1 MYFLSLSRVQSIASL
16 KSVYLKTS
24 LKYICLFTHSGSESQ
39 GFSSVLFNI
48 FVTLNQI
55 SRQNDFQIWQIKFYG
70 QLFFLERWRIFLRN
84 PLIRLSATF
93 SLSEK
98 AKNELVASHQKDQI
112 YKSNQRLKNPH
123 PVVDR
128 WVRKALK
135 NPRPVWRRGIISD
148 DGWGIWLFS

>member
-1 MYFLSLSRVQSIASL
+1 M
-16 KSVYLKTS
+16 
-24 LKYICLFTHSGSESQ
+24 
-39 GFSSVLFNI
+39 
-48 FVTLNQI
+48 I
-55 SRQNDFQIWQIKFYG
+55 SRYDKSSFTDNS
-70 QLFFLERWRIFLRN
+70 FFARWRIFLRN

-128 WVRKALK
+128 
-135 NPRPVWRRGIISD
+135 
-148 DGWGIWLFS
+148 